1 MNTLNITL
9 HDDGKVTRD
18 DKHIAT
24 VDFET
29 REIKWK
35 HYTYRDKHT
44 AEVVS
49 LIKSRGDVEALVPD
63 EVIEEIVEAVEGDLD
78 KYLNNDGLNEDGLL
92 EVTVKAEDI
101 APLVEPPKTSLGD
114 RTPGYPEWIL
124 RTQGQEA
131 YEARYHKYGKDRY
144 TGKPLT

>member
-24 VDFET
+24 VDFDT

-63 EVIEEIVEAVEGDLD
+63 EVIEEIVEAVKNTEGTTEDD
-78 KYLNNDGLNEDGLL
+78 SGSTSSDDNESNRYHHD
-92 EVTVKAEDI
+92 
-101 APLVEPPKTSLGD
+101 PEPPKTSLGD

-131 YEARYHKYGKDRY
+131 YELRYHKYGKDRY